1 MLDHVLVLAS
11 YSVLT
16 RTAACGEQAVE
27 KLGPMLAGLS
37 QRPGAQHLLAILP
50 GVSVSKRRVIL
61 IELLP
66 PTCLDSPGSP

>member
-1 MLDHVLVLAS
+1 
-11 YSVLT
+11 
-16 RTAACGEQAVE
+16 
-27 KLGPMLAGLS
+27 MLAGLS

-66 PTCLDSPGSP
+66 PTCLDSPGGMLNCHVTEHIDPADLSAR